1 MADKPFDLLAYCDN
15 LAKAGT
21 EHAHQRAFFGWL
33 LKVEFLSIYP
43 DAGMAYA
50 VPNGGKRDAIT
61 AARLKAEGVKSG
73 VPDIC
78 YPVPIGVY
86 AGLYME
92 LKVGKGS
99 TSDSQDDWHARLRK
113 HHHAVATC
121 WGWRAAMACFEAY
134 SRGEPVLVEY
144 RSPE

>member
-1 MADKPFDLLAYCDN
+1 MPADKPFDVDAYCDN

-33 LKVEFLSIYP
+33 LKAEFLGQYP

-50 VPNGGKRDAIT
+50 VPNGGKRDPVT

-73 VPDIC
+73 VPDVC
-78 YPVPIGVY
+78 YPVPFGNY
-86 AGLYME
+86 AGLYIE
-92 LKVGKGS
+92 LKVDKGR
-99 TSDSQDDWHARLRK
+99 TSDNQEGWHERLRR

-121 WGWRAAMACFEAY
+121 WGWRAARLCFIAY
-134 SRGEPVLVEY
+134 NAGCPVLQEY
-144 RSPE
+144 KDA